1 MLVAPSITWLLVST
15 SPDGVRMIPVPAA
28 AAFWYP
34 SRVLTS
40 TTPTSRLVLAVPVE
54 ALPLP
59 FDGADGAAVAGGD
72 VRDGA
77 VAIDPPFDGAAA
89 LGGGWSSG
97 AAPLRVLR

>member
-1 MLVAPSITWLLVST
+1 MLVASSITWLLVST

-40 TTPTSRLVLAVPVE
+40 TTPTSRLVLALPVE
-54 ALPLP
+54 PLPLP
-59 FDGADGAAVAGGD
+59 FDGAEGAAVAGGD

-77 VAIDPPFDGAAA
+77 VALDPPVEGAAA
-89 LGGGWSSG
+89 PVGGRSGWG
-97 AAPLRVLR
+97 TPRD